1 MSASFTSVTIPM
13 PVTFQKRN
21 IEKDISVRGSDS
33 RLKERLRMQVLK
45 IKQLEQDCARQERLV
60 SELNHGHN
68 YQNYWRHNRVKGM

>member
-1 MSASFTSVTIPM
+1 M
-13 PVTFQKRN
+13 PAKFQKRN

-60 SELNHGHN
+60 SELSQGHN